1 MNLFDYLLDNGAPGD
16 PAFIQDGATTTYG
29 ELRCM
34 AEAVARSLAESG
46 VSFQDRVGILAE
58 NSPFW
63 AAAYL
68 GILKTGAIATPLPSR
83 LTADDLGRYSEA
95 IACKAYCIDN
105 FLLKKYSTFI
115 PAKSVLVLKNNIIN
129 LKPETV
135 EQGLKSTAGSLS
147 TPVDPAKDLAA
158 LMFTSGST
166 GQPNA
171 VKVTH
176 QNIRANT
183 DSIIAYLGLKADDRM
198 MVILPFHY
206 CFGTSLLHTHLR
218 VGGSL
223 VINNYFQYVEDV
235 LNEMETSACTGFAGV
250 PSTFQALLSNKSF
263 RHRQFPDLRHVQQA
277 GGKLSEKYI
286 NELRSLLPSRVKL
299 YIGYGQTEATARLS
313 ALPPEKLGEKTGS
326 IGHGIPGV
334 SLQIL
339 NKHDMRV
346 QQGEVGEIVAEGDN
360 VTSGYLFPDPSKNPF
375 RNGKLYTGDLAYADE
390 DGYLYVVGREKDF
403 IKPSG
408 YKVMTATIESAL
420 LEIPEV
426 AEAAVT
432 GMPHEQLGEAAKA
445 FVVVKQGHDLSI
457 DQVLE
462 FCKTKL
468 PAYAVPRRIEFTHDL
483 PKNSAGK
490 ILKNKL

>member
-1 MNLFDYLLDNGAPGD
+1 M
-16 PAFIQDGATTTYG
+16 
-29 ELRCM
+29 
-34 AEAVARSLAESG
+34 
-46 VSFQDRVGILAE
+46 
-58 NSPFW
+58 
-63 AAAYL
+63 
-68 GILKTGAIATPLPSR
+68 
-83 LTADDLGRYSEA
+83 
-95 IACKAYCIDN
+95 
-105 FLLKKYSTFI
+105 
-115 PAKSVLVLKNNIIN
+115 
-129 LKPETV
+129 
-135 EQGLKSTAGSLS
+135 
-147 TPVDPAKDLAA
+147 
-158 LMFTSGST
+158 
-166 GQPNA
+166 
-171 VKVTH
+171 
-176 QNIRANT
+176 
-183 DSIIAYLGLKADDRM
+183 
-198 MVILPFHY
+198 
-206 CFGTSLLHTHLR
+206 
-218 VGGSL
+218 
-223 VINNYFQYVEDV
+223 
-235 LNEMETSACTGFAGV
+235 
-250 PSTFQALLSNKSF
+250 
-263 RHRQFPDLRHVQQA
+263 
-277 GGKLSEKYI
+277 
-286 NELRSLLPSRVKL
+286 

-339 NKHDMRV
+339 NKHDMQV

-445 FVVVKQGHDLSI
+445 FVVVKQGHNLSI